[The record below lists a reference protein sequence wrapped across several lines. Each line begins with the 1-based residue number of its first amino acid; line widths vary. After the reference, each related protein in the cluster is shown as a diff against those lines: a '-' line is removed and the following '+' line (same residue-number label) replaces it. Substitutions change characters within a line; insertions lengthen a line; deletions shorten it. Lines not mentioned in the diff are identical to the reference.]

1 MDLLDNWLTKRFG
14 LYLLQLIEKCAGF
27 HFGTLI
33 AQPSMF
39 EEMRMPYEAI
49 PILIF
54 LTISLLSGLGLI
66 GDALRRAIHDM
77 RRGDHDLHAQRG
89 PKLDLA
95 ARRPEHSVGRVVA
108 IQEVGGL
115 HHRTERRVA

>member
-1 MDLLDNWLTKRFG
+1 
-14 LYLLQLIEKCAGF
+14 
-27 HFGTLI
+27 
-33 AQPSMF
+33 
-39 EEMRMPYEAI
+39 MPYEAI

-95 ARRPEHSVGRVVA
+95 ARRPENSVGRVVA

>member
-1 MDLLDNWLTKRFG
+1 MDLLDYWRTTRCG
-14 LYLLQLIEKCAGF
+14 LYMPQLIEEFAGL

-33 AQPSMF
+33 AQPSVF
-39 EEMRMPYEAI
+39 EEVRMPYEAI

-77 RRGDHDLHAQRG
+77 RRGDHDLHPQPG
-89 PKLDLA
+89 PKL
-95 ARRPEHSVGRVVA
+95 
-108 IQEVGGL
+108 I
-115 HHRTERRVA
+115 

>member
-1 MDLLDNWLTKRFG
+1 MDLLNYWADETICADMP
-14 LYLLQLIEKCAGF
+14 QLIVESAGF
-27 HFGTLI
+27 HFGTPI
-33 AQPSMF
+33 AQPSVF

-77 RRGDHDLHAQRG
+77 RSGDHDLHPQSG
-89 PKLDLA
+89 PKL
-95 ARRPEHSVGRVVA
+95 
-108 IQEVGGL
+108 I
-115 HHRTERRVA
+115 

>member
-1 MDLLDNWLTKRFG
+1 VT
-14 LYLLQLIEKCAGF
+14 QLIEESAGF

-33 AQPSMF
+33 AQPSVF

-77 RRGDHDLHAQRG
+77 RRGNHNLHPQAG
-89 PKLDLA
+89 PKL
-95 ARRPEHSVGRVVA
+95 
-108 IQEVGGL
+108 I
-115 HHRTERRVA
+115 

>member
-1 MDLLDNWLTKRFG
+1 
-14 LYLLQLIEKCAGF
+14 
-27 HFGTLI
+27 
-33 AQPSMF
+33 
-39 EEMRMPYEAI
+39 MPYEAI

-54 LTISLLSGLGLI
+54 LMVSLLSGLGLI

-77 RRGDHDLHAQRG
+77 RRGDHDLHPQRG

-95 ARRPEHSVGRVVA
+95 ARRLVHSAGNIVA

-115 HHRTERRVA
+115 HHRHERRAA